1 MTQDYKVEFPR
12 YDDELPTL
20 KGFEDS
26 SWHNDACPSL
36 MKYIDDKGTFVQ
48 IFCDYKNKEESDF
61 ADLDGDDYYRF
72 TVMLANSEADWA
84 ITLTESNYWKT
95 IEEYI
100 TTRFNIGGYY
110 L

>member
-1 MTQDYKVEFPR
+1 MKTNYKTEFPR

-20 KGFEDS
+20 KGFTDS

-36 MKYIDDKGTFVQ
+36 MKHLDDSTFVQ
-48 IFCDYKNKEESDF
+48 IFCDYKDKAESDF
-61 ADLDGDDYYRF
+61 ADLDGDNYYRY
-72 TVMLANSEADWA
+72 TVMLANGEKDWS

-100 TTRFNIGGYY
+100 TTRFNVGGYS

>member
-1 MTQDYKVEFPR
+1 MNYIEEFPR
-12 YDDELPTL
+12 YDDKLPTL

-36 MKYIDDKGTFVQ
+36 MKHIDDKGTFIQ

-61 ADLDGDDYYRF
+61 ADLDGDAYRRF
-72 TVMLANSEADWA
+72 SVMLANAETDWNVA
-84 ITLTESNYWKT
+84 LYESNNWDD
-95 IEEYI
+95 IVEYLH
-100 TTRFNIGGYY
+100 RFNVGGYY

>member
-1 MTQDYKVEFPR
+1 MTQEYKKEFPR

-36 MKYIDDKGTFVQ
+36 MKHIDDKGTFIQ
-48 IFCDYKNKEESDF
+48 IFCDYKDQAESDF
-61 ADLDGDDYYRF
+61 ADLDFAQYRRF
-72 TVMLANSEADWA
+72 SIMLANAETDWSVA
-84 ITLTESNYWKT
+84 LFESNSWEDIKDYL
-95 IEEYI
+95 E
-100 TTRFNIGGYY
+100 RFNIGGYS

>member
-1 MTQDYKVEFPR
+1 MKVDYKTEFPR

-36 MKYIDDKGTFVQ
+36 MRHIDDAGTFIQ
-48 IFCDYKNKEESDF
+48 IFCDYKDQAESDF
-61 ADLDGDDYYRF
+61 ADLDGDAYRRF
-72 TVMLANSEADWA
+72 SIMLANAQSDWSIA
-84 ITLTESNYWKT
+84 LYESNSWEDIKDYL
-95 IEEYI
+95 E
-100 TTRFNIGGYY
+100 RFNIGGYS